1 MMTTTLCPLQPPTRV
16 TGSVRSL
23 RPPCGEFLGKPASVD
38 EELLKILTEAVADL
52 GLDWSQPEQP
62 AKNRMD
68 MWFLQQGCHDAAP
81 HRPAP
86 FFPEVH
92 EEILRSCRSPHSAR
106 GQPVGTCLLSTVDG
120 ADHLGY
126 NKPPPV
132 EESVVA
138 HLCPTARGWKSTP
151 LLPSKPCRATAHFAE
166 KANMAAGQV
175 ASAIHTMAVLQV
187 FQEKML

>member
-1 MMTTTLCPLQPPTRV
+1 MPPPTDLRHFFLKSMRRFCGLAAPPTRPEANPWEHV
-16 TGSVRSL
+16 S
-23 RPPCGEFLGKPASVD
+23 FLP
-38 EELLKILTEAVADL
+38 
-52 GLDWSQPEQP
+52 
-62 AKNRMD
+62 
-68 MWFLQQGCHDAAP
+68 
-81 HRPAP
+81 
-86 FFPEVH
+86 
-92 EEILRSCRSPHSAR
+92 
-106 GQPVGTCLLSTVDG
+106 ST
-120 ADHLGY
+120 DHLGY

-175 ASAIHTMAVLQV
+175 VSAIHTMAVLQV